1 MKNLKR
7 VVLFF
12 IFFTFI
18 FSIILSTTSKATAA
32 ENITGNES
40 ENQVI
45 AISDEEQEV
54 LNLINEYRNE
64 NGLEDLTIDKK
75 LQETAK
81 IKADDLVENNYFSHT
96 SPILGTPFELMKSQG
111 IRYKIAGENLAGNI
125 SSEKAVE
132 AWINSK
138 DHRENILEK
147 KFHKTG
153 ICVVESPVYGKIYVQ
168 LFMN

>member
-18 FSIILSTTSKATAA
+18 FSIILSTTSKATAV
-32 ENITGNES
+32 ENES
-40 ENQVI
+40 ENQII

-64 NGLEDLTIDKK
+64 NGLEDLTIDAK

-81 IKADDLVENNYFSHT
+81 IKAEDLVKNNYFSHT
-96 SPILGTPFELMKSQG
+96 SPTLGTPFELMKSQG

-153 ICVVESPVYGKIYVQ
+153 IFVIESPVYGKIYVQ

>member
-18 FSIILSTTSKATAA
+18 FSIILSITSKATAA
-32 ENITGNES
+32 EIES
-40 ENQVI
+40 ADKIVT
-45 AISDEEQEV
+45 ISDEEQEV
-54 LNLINEYRNE
+54 LNLINEYRKE
-64 NGLEDLTIDKK
+64 NGLEDLTIDEK
-75 LQETAK
+75 LQEAAK
-81 IKADDLVENNYFSHT
+81 IKAEDLVENNYFSHT
-96 SPILGTPFELMKSQG
+96 SPTLGTPFELMKSQG

-125 SSEKAVE
+125 SSQKAVE

-153 ICVVESPVYGKIYVQ
+153 IFVIESPVYGKIYVQ

>member
-1 MKNLKR
+1 MNEDSIKETIKQCEYIKNNKLIDQKDKQSLKYLIDF
-7 VVLFF
+7 V
-12 IFFTFI
+12 
-18 FSIILSTTSKATAA
+18 K
-32 ENITGNES
+32 
-40 ENQVI
+40 Q
-45 AISDEEQEV
+45 V

-64 NGLEDLTIDKK
+64 NGLEDLTIDAK

-81 IKADDLVENNYFSHT
+81 IKAEDLVKNNYFSHT
-96 SPILGTPFELMKSQG
+96 SPTLGTPFELMKSQG

-125 SSEKAVE
+125 SSQKAVE

-153 ICVVESPVYGKIYVQ
+153 IFVIESPVYGKIYVQ

>member
-18 FSIILSTTSKATAA
+18 FSIILSITSKATAA
-32 ENITGNES
+32 EIESGN
-40 ENQVI
+40 QII

-64 NGLEDLTIDKK
+64 NGLEDLTIDAK

-81 IKADDLVENNYFSHT
+81 IKAEDLVKNNYFSHT
-96 SPILGTPFELMKSQG
+96 SPTLGTPFELMKSQG

-153 ICVVESPVYGKIYVQ
+153 IFVIESPVYGKIYVQ

>member
-18 FSIILSTTSKATAA
+18 FSIILSITSKATAA
-32 ENITGNES
+32 EIES
-40 ENQVI
+40 ADKIVT
-45 AISDEEQEV
+45 ISDEEQEV
-54 LNLINEYRNE
+54 LKLINEYRKE
-64 NGLEDLTIDKK
+64 NGLEDLTIDEK
-75 LQETAK
+75 LQEAAK
-81 IKADDLVENNYFSHT
+81 IKAEDLVENNYFSHT
-96 SPILGTPFELMKSQG
+96 SPTLGTPFELMKSQG

-125 SSEKAVE
+125 SSQKAVE

-138 DHRENILEK
+138 DHRANILEK
-147 KFHKTG
+147 NFHKTG
-153 ICVVESPVYGKIYVQ
+153 IFVIESPVYGKIYVQ

>member
-18 FSIILSTTSKATAA
+18 FSIILSTTSKATAV
-32 ENITGNES
+32 ENES
-40 ENQVI
+40 GNQII

-54 LNLINEYRNE
+54 LNFINEYRNE
-64 NGLEDLTIDKK
+64 NGLEDLTIDAK

-81 IKADDLVENNYFSHT
+81 IKAEDLVKNNYFSHT
-96 SPILGTPFELMKSQG
+96 SPTLGTPFELMKSQG

-147 KFHKTG
+147 SFHKTG
-153 ICVVESPVYGKIYVQ
+153 IFVIESPVYGKIYVQ